1 MMPSTQVEV
10 KDRLP
15 LSCLLSRFDDA
26 REVSQNKTIVQ
37 SSLLR
42 ACPSPSLSSILP
54 VIIKKRHMRP
64 APARMRH
71 YCTYIT
77 DKF

>member
-54 VIIKKRHMRP
+54 VIIKKKTHETCSYKNEILLYLRN
-64 APARMRH
+64 
-71 YCTYIT
+71 
-77 DKF
+77 